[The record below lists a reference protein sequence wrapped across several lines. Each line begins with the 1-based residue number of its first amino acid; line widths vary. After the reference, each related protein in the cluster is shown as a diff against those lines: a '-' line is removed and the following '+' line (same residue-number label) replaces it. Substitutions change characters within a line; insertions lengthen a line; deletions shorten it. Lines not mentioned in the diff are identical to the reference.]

1 MNTDVYSKIM
11 REYDI
16 KRQKKINQANTIKK
30 EIYSKNEGLEE
41 LEQKKNMLALKI
53 TKNIINSDDL
63 TKQVEMENMQSKL
76 SEIERKIDNIFKK
89 NQIEPDDL
97 NPKFDCMLCQDTGK
111 ITNDGISDYCSCFK
125 QRVINETYSQYNMS
139 RISEENFNT
148 FDTCYYSS
156 KVDKEKYGLDKSPL
170 QNIQTIKKI
179 CEKFIDNIEYGEQKN
194 LLFVGNTGLGKTF
207 LSNCIA
213 NELIKKGKTVIY
225 QTSPLLM
232 DQIMQYK
239 FKYNKSEEDIKKYNQ
254 IYDVD
259 LLIIDDLGTETINNN
274 KFTELFNII
283 NTRLIRKKKILIS
296 TNLGLKELYDFYDE
310 RVVSR
315 ILGNFIACKFIG
327 DDIRIKKKKL
337 N

>member
-1 MNTDVYSKIM
+1 MNSDVYSKII

-16 KRQKKINQANTIKK
+16 KRQRKINEANAIIK
-30 EIYSKNEGLEE
+30 ELYSNNNGLEE
-41 LEQKKNMLALKI
+41 LERKKNMLALKI
-53 TKNIINSDDL
+53 TRNIINSDDL
-63 TKQVEMENMQSKL
+63 TKQVEVENMQRKL
-76 SEIERKIDNIFKK
+76 SEIEKKIDNIFKK
-89 NQIEPDDL
+89 NGIEAKNL
-97 NPKFDCMLCQDTGK
+97 IPKFECTICNDTGK
-111 ITNDGISDYCSCFK
+111 VTKDGIIDYCSCFK
-125 QRVINETYSQYNMS
+125 QRIINQTYSQYNMS
-139 RISEENFNT
+139 RISDENFNT

-170 QNIQTIKKI
+170 QNIQTIKSI
-179 CEKFIDNIEYGEQKN
+179 CQKFIDNIQSDDQKN

-232 DQIMQYK
+232 DQIIQYK
-239 FKYNKSEEDIKKYNQ
+239 FKYNKSEEDIKRYNE

-259 LLIIDDLGTETINNN
+259 LLIIDDLGTESINSN

-327 DDIRIKKKKL
+327 EDIRIKKKKL